1 VGLGTGFFPAPDD
14 PPNGLIPTI
23 GWVTSTLIDTSEDWV
38 DQAVELKW
46 PGILRSENV
55 NLPSDID
62 MADISAIPE
71 LVKIGQSMAAGL
83 DWTKLLG

>member
-1 VGLGTGFFPAPDD
+1 V
-14 PPNGLIPTI
+14 
-23 GWVTSTLIDTSEDWV
+23 
-38 DQAVELKW
+38 VELKW

-62 MADISAIPE
+62 MADISAIQE